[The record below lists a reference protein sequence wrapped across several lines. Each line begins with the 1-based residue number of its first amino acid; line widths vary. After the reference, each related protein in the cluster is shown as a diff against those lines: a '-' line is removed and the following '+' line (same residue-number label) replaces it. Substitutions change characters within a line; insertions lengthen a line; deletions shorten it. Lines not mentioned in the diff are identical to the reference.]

1 LARPLLLTIAMPP
14 LLTISAGFESIEM
27 YPADAHI
34 ARYAAAAILP
44 NHQECEANFMGD
56 GGPEGERYAGSG
68 AASA

>member
-1 LARPLLLTIAMPP
+1 MPP
-14 LLTISAGFESIEM
+14 SLTISAGFESIGM

-44 NHQECEANFMGD
+44 DHQQCESKFMVD
-56 GGPEGERYAGSG
+56 GGPEDERYAGSG